1 MNSLKPSD
9 EKSGHAGGSP
19 GPKPLSD
26 TNVRLLTFVERFG
39 RVPKARGEAKAFWDK
54 AYAEWCVWCK
64 QEGHP
69 PYKSADVL
77 RTVYERLHKS
87 FPRRRMLF
95 PWSNGFSGGASKRM
109 LGESTA

>member
-9 EKSGHAGGSP
+9 EKSGHAGESP

-77 RTVYERLHKS
+77 RTVYERLHKKLS
-87 FPRRRMLF
+87 QTTDAVSVEQWIQR
-95 PWSNGFSGGASKRM
+95 WGVQEDAG
-109 LGESTA
+109 